1 MSKIMSNA
9 LIFIAVAVG
18 RFIFNQDEQMEDILK
33 FAFWLVFFI
42 WYFKSLVKD
51 AITEYHEEQR
61 DY

>member
-1 MSKIMSNA
+1 M
-9 LIFIAVAVG
+9 AVG
-18 RFIFNQDEQMEDILK
+18 RCIFNQDEEIEDILK
-33 FAFWLVFFI
+33 FAFWFVLFI